1 MKRAYTD
8 ADLKQILSANRKD
21 SAVIDRKM
29 QDAYAEIRHRSN
41 KNKVKAWKKVIGG
54 FGAAAAAFILAV
66 IFCTANPSLASEIPV
81 LGSIFHKMQGIF
93 TFGGIPKEEITYLQ
107 EEQTAGADE
116 SESRGNGSPSPSS
129 IEQMMQEQSA
139 GAAEI
144 WETSE
149 TPDNASQ
156 SRYQA
161 ADQGLTVML
170 TEYYASNQAVFI
182 GVKVESDEAFPEM
195 VTFPVDPH
203 YQLLQLYTTETY
215 SFRDEADT
223 VNGFRH
229 LEGRLVDEHT
239 FEGVMRID
247 YDSIRMDYRK
257 YDAACAEADAKGE
270 LDTMM
275 DADVRDDLITEY
287 EVPDSFQ
294 MQLQIN
300 GFRGYVSTDV
310 QEEEDYRVKGTW
322 TIQDMLDI
330 QQSSENSAVI
340 RIDETNAEGIGLEY
354 IELSSV
360 ELTLHLIQNGD
371 RLTVAVAFDKDGRR
385 IQNGGTNFHAL
396 AIFGH
401 DISVINVYVCDY
413 DEYMDELKGIG
424 LQQGDEVF
432 QEVLEE
438 RALYKKTIDI
448 AQQ

>member
-1 MKRAYTD
+1 MKRVYTD

-29 QDAYAEIRHRSN
+29 QDAYGEIRRISK

-66 IFCTANPSLASEIPV
+66 VFCAANPSLASEIPV
-81 LGSIFHKMQGIF
+81 LGSIFNKMQGIF
-93 TFGGIPKEEITYLQ
+93 TFGGIPQDEITYLQ
-107 EEQTAGADE
+107 EEQDAGVDE
-116 SESRGNGSPSPSS
+116 SESMDSRSSSS
-129 IEQMMQEQSA
+129 IGQMMLEQSV
-139 GAAEI
+139 GAADI
-144 WETSE
+144 WETS
-149 TPDNASQ
+149 DNTVQ

-195 VTFPVDPH
+195 VTFAADPH

-322 TIQDMLDI
+322 FIPDALDI
-330 QQSSENSAVI
+330 RQSTENSAVI

-396 AIFGH
+396 AIYGH

-432 QEVLEE
+432 REVLEE
-438 RALYKKTIDI
+438 RALYKKTIETTLYL
-448 AQQ
+448 QKK